1 MGSNSSPNLQNG
13 HSVSER
19 WACPRCGSPGY
30 VVADILRCGN
40 EGCPNTHEYDPATG
54 DRDFERLNVT
64 RHNGDYVPPWT
75 R

>member
-1 MGSNSSPNLQNG
+1 MGDTHVGL
-13 HSVSER
+13 SVSER

-54 DRDFERLNVT
+54 ERQWTDADYDRADG
-64 RHNGDYVPPWT
+64 HA
-75 R
+75 